1 MRWSFFVQPNEK
13 SGLNFA
19 GHGGSSCRFI
29 SPRREYST
37 HSRKAWVEMRGA
49 LVATLLFD
57 VLPQCFNSSPAGTDQ
72 AVGAMP
78 EYGLPVNAT
87 QTLTEFLADEPGR
100 DGFQVVDQLAQL
112 NRWGCPKK
120 QVDMIGLAVE
130 LDQFGTPFFE
140 RLLK

>member
-1 MRWSFFVQPNEK
+1 
-13 SGLNFA
+13 
-19 GHGGSSCRFI
+19 
-29 SPRREYST
+29 
-37 HSRKAWVEMRGA
+37 
-49 LVATLLFD
+49 
-57 VLPQCFNSSPAGTDQ
+57 
-72 AVGAMP
+72 MP

-140 RLLK
+140 RLLKDHAESFEHFLRHRFTAIFSH